1 MDSGQL
7 AESDLVIRLMHSAF
21 TKLDYVSTSV
31 LIDGFPRKV
40 SELNRWTELT
50 SKPDFV
56 IICECDEDV
65 RMRRLL
71 GRRICKSCGAGY
83 NMHEDSGLP
92 VIKTRVSGRC
102 DHCNGILVRREDDTA
117 AVIATRTIIHEE
129 TEAPVQIMIEQIL
142 APNRIL
148 RADMTN
154 GPRIELL
161 RGLVHAISSS

>member
-1 MDSGQL
+1 MRQILLRGLPGSGKSTLAKRLRETCNNVAYLSSGSLLREYFANRPSEASRGMDRGQL

-21 TKLDYVSTSV
+21 TKLDDASTSV

-50 SKPDFV
+50 SHPDFV

-92 VIKTRVSGRC
+92 VIKTRVVGFMLGHPER
-102 DHCNGILVRREDDTA
+102 D
-117 AVIATRTIIHEE
+117 E
-129 TEAPVQIMIEQIL
+129 TMD
-142 APNRIL
+142 NRL
-148 RADMTN
+148 
-154 GPRIELL
+154 
-161 RGLVHAISSS
+161 